1 MLTASTV
8 NHYPTLLLTDEQLQ
22 RIHDAELEAY
32 EAEMNAEPVPFR
44 YYVATEYNDSLV
56 IEFESNSVFDCLCNF
71 YSLVNDSTNYDEVEF
86 GEFDSFDEMSPL
98 KSSLIG

>member
-1 MLTASTV
+1 MLTKSTV
-8 NHYPTLLLTDEQLQ
+8 NHCPSFLLTDEQLQ

-32 EAEMNAEPVPFR
+32 EAEMNAEPVFR
-44 YYVATEYNDSLV
+44 YYVATEHNDSLV
-56 IEFESNSVFDCLCNF
+56 IEFESNSVFDCLINF

-98 KSSLIG
+98 KSSVFS